1 MTLRLEIKWAE
12 EVTEKLRKI
21 WKEDLSKARD
31 KRLKES
37 AILLQ
42 WASKKETPVDNWIL
56 RKSIKYAVHNDYAVV
71 YSNLFYAPFV
81 HEWTRPHLI
90 RPVKKKSLFRID
102 EEWGHFAKLVH
113 HPGSKEN
120 PFFTRAVNNNQEK
133 IVQRFYEIIDEYIND

>member
-1 MTLRLEIKWAE
+1 MSLRIEIHWAD
-12 EVTEKLRKI
+12 EVTKKLSKL
-21 WKEDLSKARD
+21 WKEDLKSARD
-31 KRLKES
+31 KRLKYS

-42 WASKKETPVDNWIL
+42 GEAKKETPVDNWIL

-71 YSNLFYAPFV
+71 YSNLFYAHFV

-120 PFFTRAVNNNQEK
+120 PFFTRAVDQNKNR
-133 IVQRFYEIIDEYIND
+133 ILQRFYDIINEYIND

>member
-56 RKSIKYAVHNDYAVV
+56 RKSIKYAVHNNYAVV

-120 PFFTRAVNNNQEK
+120 PFFTRAVDQNKNR
-133 IVQRFYEIIDEYIND
+133 ILQRFYDIINEYIND

>member
-1 MTLRLEIKWAE
+1 MSLRIEIHWAD
-12 EVTEKLRKI
+12 EVTKKLSKL
-21 WKEDLSKARD
+21 WKEDLKSARN
-31 KRLKES
+31 KRLTQS

-102 EEWGHFAKLVH
+102 ENWGHFAKLVH

-120 PFFTRAVNNNQEK
+120 PFFTRAVDQNKSRILQM
-133 IVQRFYEIIDEYIND
+133 FYNIINEYIND

>member
-1 MTLRLEIKWAE
+1 MSLRIEIHWAD
-12 EVTEKLRKI
+12 EVTKKLSKL
-21 WKEDLSKARD
+21 WKEDLKSARD
-31 KRLKES
+31 KRLKYS

-42 WASKKETPVDNWIL
+42 GEAKKETPVDNWIL

-102 EEWGHFAKLVH
+102 ENWGHFAKLVH

-120 PFFTRAVNNNQEK
+120 PFFTRAVDQNKNRILQM
-133 IVQRFYEIIDEYIND
+133 FYNIINEYIND

>member
-56 RKSIKYAVHNDYAVV
+56 RKSIKYAVHNNYAVV

-102 EEWGHFAKLVH
+102 ENWGHFAKLVH

-120 PFFTRAVNNNQEK
+120 PFFTRAVDQNKNRILQM
-133 IVQRFYEIIDEYIND
+133 FYNIINEYIND

>member
-1 MTLRLEIKWAE
+1 MSLRIEIHWAD
-12 EVTEKLRKI
+12 EVTKKLSKL
-21 WKEDLSKARD
+21 WKEDLKSARN
-31 KRLKES
+31 KRLTQS

-102 EEWGHFAKLVH
+102 ENWEHFAKLVH

-120 PFFTRAVNNNQEK
+120 PFFTRAVDQNKSRILQM
-133 IVQRFYEIIDEYIND
+133 FYNIINEYIND

>member
-1 MTLRLEIKWAE
+1 MSLRIEIHWAD
-12 EVTEKLRKI
+12 EVTKKLNKLGN
-21 WKEDLSKARD
+21 EDLKSARD
-31 KRLKES
+31 KRLKYS

-42 WASKKETPVDNWIL
+42 WEAKKETPVDNWIL
-56 RKSIKYAVHNDYAVV
+56 RKSIKYAVNPEYAVV

-102 EEWGHFAKLVH
+102 ENWEHFAKLVH

>member
-1 MTLRLEIKWAE
+1 MSLRIEIHWAD
-12 EVTEKLRKI
+12 EVTKKLSKL
-21 WKEDLSKARD
+21 WKEDLRSARN
-31 KRLKES
+31 KRLTQS

-102 EEWGHFAKLVH
+102 ENWGHFAKLVH

-120 PFFTRAVNNNQEK
+120 PFFTRAVDQNKSRILQM
-133 IVQRFYEIIDEYIND
+133 FYNIINEYIND

>member
-56 RKSIKYAVHNDYAVV
+56 RKSIKYAVHNNYAVV

-102 EEWGHFAKLVH
+102 ENWEHFAKLVH

-120 PFFTRAVNNNQEK
+120 PFFTRAVDQNKNR
-133 IVQRFYEIIDEYIND
+133 ILQRFYDIINEYIND

>member
-1 MTLRLEIKWAE
+1 MSLRIEIHWDE
-12 EVTEKLRKI
+12 EVTKKLSKL
-21 WKEDLSKARD
+21 WKEDLKSARD
-31 KRLKES
+31 KRLTQS

-42 WASKKETPVDNWIL
+42 WEAKKETPVDNWIL

-102 EEWGHFAKLVH
+102 ENWEHFAKLVH

-120 PFFTRAVNNNQEK
+120 PFFTRAVNNNK
-133 IVQRFYEIIDEYIND
+133 NRILDMFYNIINEYIND

>member
-1 MTLRLEIKWAE
+1 MSLRIEIHWAD
-12 EVTEKLRKI
+12 EVTKKLSKL
-21 WKEDLSKARD
+21 WKEDLKSARD
-31 KRLKES
+31 KRLKYS

-42 WASKKETPVDNWIL
+42 GEAKKETPVDNWIL
-56 RKSIKYAVHNDYAVV
+56 RKSIKYAVHPEYAVV

-102 EEWGHFAKLVH
+102 ENWEHFANLVH

>member
-56 RKSIKYAVHNDYAVV
+56 RKSIKYAVHNNYAVI

-102 EEWGHFAKLVH
+102 ENWGHFAKLVH

-120 PFFTRAVNNNQEK
+120 PFFTRAVDQNKNR
-133 IVQRFYEIIDEYIND
+133 ILQRFYNIINEYIND

>member
-1 MTLRLEIKWAE
+1 MSLRIEIHWAD
-12 EVTEKLRKI
+12 EVTKKLSKL
-21 WKEDLSKARD
+21 WKEDLKSARD
-31 KRLKES
+31 KRLKYS

-42 WASKKETPVDNWIL
+42 GEAKKETPVDNWIL
-56 RKSIKYAVHNDYAVV
+56 RKSIKYAVHPEYAVV

-90 RPVKKKSLFRID
+90 KPVKKKSLFRID

-120 PFFTRAVNNNQEK
+120 PFFTRAVDQNKNR
-133 IVQRFYEIIDEYIND
+133 ILQRFYDIINEYIND